1 MTFPRLSER
10 LEAALSLVPDGAVV
24 FDVGSDRGDFLLAL
38 EAKGNKAYGC
48 ENKMGPY
55 DGLVKN
61 LKANQSKVKAFL
73 QDGISFLPEEV
84 DCLTILGMGGRTI
97 CGILERGKKN
107 LANVK
112 DLIVSPQSCVE
123 ETIEKVNINI
133 AGEAELKEVGFNSS
147 QAPNVVTYREEN
159 GLFQVLEDLL
169 NVKGIGEATFNKVK
183 NKICLS

>member
-1 MTFPRLSER
+1 MLKTILIGLVVTVVTIIAFSVVQSATAQTGDSGLNGQPTSE
-10 LEAALSLVPDGAVV
+10 VV
-24 FDVGSDRGDFLLAL
+24 GENEVKVDISGEINHPGEYSISPEETLGTLISMAGGVTSKADS
-38 EAKGNKAYGC
+38 KAYNPSIYIGT
-48 ENKMGPY
+48 Y
-55 DGLVKN
+55 V
-61 LKANQSKVKAFL
+61 
-73 QDGISFLPEEV
+73 SFYIPPVTELPA
-84 DCLTILGMGGRTI
+84 I
-97 CGILERGKKN
+97 
-107 LANVK
+107 
-112 DLIVSPQSCVE
+112 CVE

>member
-1 MTFPRLSER
+1 MPISITGNSE
-10 LEAALSLVPDGAVV
+10 
-24 FDVGSDRGDFLLAL
+24 
-38 EAKGNKAYGC
+38 
-48 ENKMGPY
+48 
-55 DGLVKN
+55 
-61 LKANQSKVKAFL
+61 
-73 QDGISFLPEEV
+73 LPA
-84 DCLTILGMGGRTI
+84 I
-97 CGILERGKKN
+97 
-107 LANVK
+107 
-112 DLIVSPQSCVE
+112 CVE